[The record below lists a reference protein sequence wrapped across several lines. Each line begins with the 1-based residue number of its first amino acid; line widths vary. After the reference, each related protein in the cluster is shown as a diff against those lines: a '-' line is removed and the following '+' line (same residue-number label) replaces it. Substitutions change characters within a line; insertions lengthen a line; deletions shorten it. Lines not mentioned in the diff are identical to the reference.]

1 MVKRKKKEKIKEIR
15 RREKKPSKF
24 VLPEETKRL
33 MWGITLL
40 LGAIIVALS
49 FFGLAGGGGRIFMK
63 AASGSLG
70 KAVFALPLLLLLG
83 GIAFFSLKHKNKWP
97 IVLAILLAILGIS
110 GIFGTFGQEK
120 VAAAQIR
127 QGGWAGYLIA
137 WPFLRVFGKLV
148 AQIIFVALTVTG
160 AVIFWQ
166 FLYKSEP
173 KDGSFASAP
182 SKDIAGR
189 QGKPSVIKKIFGPKF
204 KVRPIESFSQTA
216 TAPAIQPL
224 IVPSGID
231 LKTKPLESR
240 VLKDYN
246 LPTADL
252 LESDKG
258 VPAAG
263 DIRINSAIIKRTL
276 QNFDIPVEMSEVN
289 IGPTVTQYTL
299 KPAEGVKLS
308 KITTL
313 SPDLSLA
320 LAAHP
325 IRIEAP
331 IPGRP
336 LVGVEIP
343 NRTRTVVRLRNL
355 IEHVSFQNAVSS
367 LTLSLGRD
375 VAANPVFADLGRMPH
390 LLVAGSTGT
399 GKTICLNSII
409 LSLLYQN
416 SPETLRLILIDPKR
430 VEFHLYNDL
439 PHLLTP
445 VIQDAQK
452 SVSVLKWLV
461 SEMERRFEV
470 LAAAHARDILS
481 YNEIMQRD
489 DKEPLP
495 YIVLVVDELA
505 DLMAARG
512 REIEGGIVR
521 LAQMARAVGI
531 HLIVATQR
539 PSVEVITGLIK
550 ANITSRITFQVASQ
564 VDSRTVLDMAG
575 AEKLLGS
582 GDMLFVSA
590 EVAKARRIQGAYV
603 SDKEVKKVVKYI
615 KDQAEPEAATLDL
628 NQELEKTMAESGDF
642 DFMGGGGDDPLFN
655 EAKRVV
661 IEAKKASASLLQRRL
676 RVGYARAARL
686 IDMLEE
692 KGIVG
697 PGEGA
702 KPRDILIS
710 TETAVFAPTAEIPE
724 EASQESG
731 GETDESWK
739 KV

>member
-1 MVKRKKKEKIKEIR
+1 MKIKKNGKRKVFE
-15 RREKKPSKF
+15 RREKKSSKF
-24 VLPEETKRL
+24 FLPEETKRL
-33 MWGITLL
+33 I
-40 LGAIIVALS
+40 LGASLVIIAIIIALS
-49 FFGLAGGGGRIFMK
+49 FFGLAGGGGEIFMK
-63 AASGSLG
+63 TATLLLG
-70 KAVFALPLLLLLG
+70 KAVFGLPLFLFLG
-83 GIAFFSLKHKNKWP
+83 GIAFFGLKDRNKWP
-97 IVLAILLAILGIS
+97 VILAILILTFGIG
-110 GIFGTFGQEK
+110 GIFETFQAK
-120 VAAAQIR
+120 
-127 QGGWAGYLIA
+127 QGGWAGFLVV
-137 WPFLRVFGKLV
+137 WPFLKTFGSLV
-148 AQIIFVALTVTG
+148 TKIIFIALIITG

-166 FLYKSEP
+166 YLYRPKSKE
-173 KDGSFASAP
+173 DSFAPAFA
-182 SKDIAGR
+182 KATAG
-189 QGKPSVIKKIFGPKF
+189 KSVIKKIFGPKF
-204 KVRPIESFSQTA
+204 KVRPIESLPSSAAPQLSQN
-216 TAPAIQPL
+216 
-224 IVPSGID
+224 PSID
-231 LKTKPLESR
+231 FKAKPIESKLLKN
-240 VLKDYN
+240 YN
-246 LPTADL
+246 LPPVDL

-258 VPAAG
+258 MPSAG

-276 QNFDIPVEMSEVN
+276 QNFDIQVEMSEVN

-313 SPDLSLA
+313 SSDLSLA

-336 LVGVEIP
+336 LVGIELP
-343 NRTRTVVRLRNL
+343 NRIRTVVRLKNL
-355 IEHVSFQNAVSS
+355 MEHSGFQNSVST
-367 LTLSLGRD
+367 LTIALGRD
-375 VAANPVFADLGRMPH
+375 VAANPVYADLAKMPH

-399 GKTICLNSII
+399 GKTICLSSII
-409 LSLLYQN
+409 MSLLYQN
-416 SPETLRLILIDPKR
+416 SPEILRLILIDPKR
-430 VEFHLYNDL
+430 VEFHIYNDL

-452 SVSVLKWLV
+452 SVNVLKWLV
-461 SEMERRFEV
+461 SEMERRFDV
-470 LAAAHARDILS
+470 LASGHARDIAS
-481 YNEIMQRD
+481 YNEIMQ
-489 DKEPLP
+489 KEGSPILP

-512 REIEGGIVR
+512 REIEAGIVR

-531 HLIVATQR
+531 HLVVATQR

-590 EVAKARRIQGAYV
+590 EASKARRIQGAYI
-603 SDKEVKKVVKYI
+603 SDKEVKRVVKYI
-615 KDQAEPEAATLDL
+615 KDQATGAEEPAQTIELT
-628 NQELEKTMAESGDF
+628 QELEKTLEASHDF
-642 DFMGGGGDDPLFN
+642 DFSQGSEDPLFE
-655 EAKRVV
+655 EAKKLV

-692 KGIVG
+692 GGVVG

-702 KPRDILIS
+702 KPREILIN
-710 TETAVFAPTAEIPE
+710 TEIAAGPEINNEPE
-724 EASQESG
+724 VA
-731 GETDESWK
+731 GENPEDWK
-739 KV
+739 KI

>member
-1 MVKRKKKEKIKEIR
+1 MAKVKKNGKRLAAER
-15 RREKKPSKF
+15 GRAAKKPSRF
-24 VLPEETKRL
+24 FLPEETKRL
-33 MWGITLL
+33 I
-40 LGAIIVALS
+40 LGVALVIFAIIIALS
-49 FFGLAGGGGRIFMK
+49 FFGLAGGGGGIFMK
-63 AASGSLG
+63 TATLLLG
-70 KAVFALPLLLLLG
+70 KAVFGLPLFLLLG
-83 GIAFFSLKHKNKWP
+83 GIAFFGLRDRNKWP
-97 IVLAILLAILGIS
+97 VVLAILILILGVS
-110 GIFGTFGQEK
+110 GIFETFK
-120 VAAAQIR
+120 TK
-127 QGGWAGYLIA
+127 QGGWIGFSIA
-137 WPFLRVFGKLV
+137 WPFLKIFGSLV
-148 AQIIFVALTVTG
+148 SKIIFGALIITG
-160 AVIFWQ
+160 TVIFWQ
-166 FLYKSEP
+166 FLYRPSK
-173 KDGSFASAP
+173 KDGSLSTGKPSFAPAGASA
-182 SKDIAGR
+182 GR
-189 QGKPSVIKKIFGPKF
+189 SVIKKIFGPKF
-204 KVRPIESFSQTA
+204 KVRPIESL
-216 TAPAIQPL
+216 APAAAPQLPQNSSL
-224 IVPSGID
+224 D
-231 LKTKPLESR
+231 FKTKPIESKL
-240 VLKDYN
+240 LKNYN
-246 LPTADL
+246 LPPADL

-258 VPAAG
+258 TPAAG

-276 QNFDIPVEMSEVN
+276 QNFDIQVEMSEVN

-313 SPDLSLA
+313 SSDLSLA

-336 LVGVEIP
+336 LVGIELP
-343 NRTRTVVRLRNL
+343 NRVRTVVRLKNL
-355 IEHVSFQNAVSS
+355 IEHSSFQNSVST
-367 LTLSLGRD
+367 LTISLGRD
-375 VAANPVFADLGRMPH
+375 VAANPVFADLAKMPH

-399 GKTICLNSII
+399 GKTICLSSII
-409 LSLLYQN
+409 MSLLYQN

-430 VEFHLYNDL
+430 VEFHIYNDL

-452 SVSVLKWLV
+452 SVNVLKWLV
-461 SEMERRFEV
+461 SEMERRFDV
-470 LAAAHARDILS
+470 LASGHARDIAS
-481 YNEIMQRD
+481 YNEIMQ
-489 DKEPLP
+489 KEGSPILP

-512 REIEGGIVR
+512 RDIEAGIVR

-564 VDSRTVLDMAG
+564 IDSRTVLDMAG

-582 GDMLFVSA
+582 GDMLFISA
-590 EVAKARRIQGAYV
+590 ETSKARRIQGAYV

-615 KDQAEPEAATLDL
+615 KDQATEAEEPSQSIELT
-628 NQELEKTMAESGDF
+628 QELEKTLEASQDF
-642 DFMGGGGDDPLFN
+642 DFSQGSEDPLFE
-655 EAKRVV
+655 EAKKLV

-692 KGIVG
+692 SGVVG

-702 KPRDILIS
+702 KPREILIN
-710 TETAVFAPTAEIPE
+710 TAMAAGSEIIGDPE
-724 EASQESG
+724 VT
-731 GETDESWK
+731 GENPEDWK
-739 KV
+739 KI

>member
-1 MVKRKKKEKIKEIR
+1 MIKIKKNGKRKVFE

-24 VLPEETKRL
+24 FLPEETKRL
-33 MWGITLL
+33 I
-40 LGAIIVALS
+40 LGATLVIVAIIIALS
-49 FFGLAGGGGRIFMK
+49 FFGLAGGGGELFMK
-63 AASGSLG
+63 MATLLLG
-70 KAVFALPLLLLLG
+70 KAVFGLPLFLFLG
-83 GIAFFSLKHKNKWP
+83 GIAFFGLKDRNKWP
-97 IVLAILLAILGIS
+97 VILAILILTFGIG
-110 GIFGTFGQEK
+110 GIFETFQEK
-120 VAAAQIR
+120 
-127 QGGWAGYLIA
+127 QGGWAGFLVA
-137 WPFLRVFGKLV
+137 WPFLKIFGSLV
-148 AQIIFVALTVTG
+148 TKIIFIALIITG

-166 FLYKSEP
+166 YLYRPGKKDEP
-173 KDGSFASAP
+173 VRLASLA
-182 SKDIAGR
+182 
-189 QGKPSVIKKIFGPKF
+189 QGKSVIKKIFGPKF
-204 KVRPIESFSQTA
+204 KVRPIESLPPVAAPQLSQN
-216 TAPAIQPL
+216 
-224 IVPSGID
+224 SSID
-231 LKTKPLESR
+231 FKAKPIESKLLKN
-240 VLKDYN
+240 YN
-246 LPTADL
+246 LPPVDL

-258 VPAAG
+258 VPSAG

-276 QNFDIPVEMSEVN
+276 QNFDIQVEMSEVN

-313 SPDLSLA
+313 SSDLSLA

-336 LVGVEIP
+336 LVGIELP
-343 NRTRTVVRLRNL
+343 NRIRTVVRLKNL
-355 IEHVSFQNAVSS
+355 MEHSGFQNSVST
-367 LTLSLGRD
+367 LTIALGRD
-375 VAANPVFADLGRMPH
+375 VAANPVYADLAKMPH

-399 GKTICLNSII
+399 GKTICLSSII
-409 LSLLYQN
+409 MSLLYQN
-416 SPETLRLILIDPKR
+416 SPEILRLILIDPKR
-430 VEFHLYNDL
+430 VEFHIYNDL

-452 SVSVLKWLV
+452 SVNVLKWLV
-461 SEMERRFEV
+461 SEMERRFDV
-470 LAAAHARDILS
+470 LASGHARDIAS
-481 YNEIMQRD
+481 YNEIMQ
-489 DKEPLP
+489 KEGSPILP

-512 REIEGGIVR
+512 RDIEAGIVR

-531 HLIVATQR
+531 HLVVATQR

-590 EVAKARRIQGAYV
+590 EASKARRIQGAYI
-603 SDKEVKKVVKYI
+603 SDKEVKRVVKYI
-615 KDQAEPEAATLDL
+615 KDQATGAEEPTQTIELT
-628 NQELEKTMAESGDF
+628 QELEKTLEASHDF
-642 DFMGGGGDDPLFN
+642 DFSQGSEDPLFE
-655 EAKRVV
+655 EAKKLV

-692 KGIVG
+692 SGVVG

-702 KPRDILIS
+702 KPREILIN
-710 TETAVFAPTAEIPE
+710 TEIAVGPAINNEAEVTGENPE
-724 EASQESG
+724 
-731 GETDESWK
+731 DWK

>member
-1 MVKRKKKEKIKEIR
+1 M
-15 RREKKPSKF
+15 RERNSPKF

-33 MWGITLL
+33 IWGAALVSFAL
-40 LGAIIVALS
+40 IVILS
-49 FFGLAGGGGRIFMK
+49 FFGLAGKGGEIFMK
-63 AASGSLG
+63 SSTFVLG
-70 KAVFALPLLLLLG
+70 KSLFALPVLLILG
-83 GIAFFSLKHKNKWP
+83 GIVFFSMKDKNKWP
-97 IVLAILLAILGIS
+97 VVLAILLIMFGSSGLFNTLGPE
-110 GIFGTFGQEK
+110 TK
-120 VAAAQIR
+120 
-127 QGGWAGYLIA
+127 QGGWLGYLISL
-137 WPFLRVFGKLV
+137 PLLKVFDRLA
-148 AQIIFVALTVTG
+148 AQFILGALIATG
-160 AVIFWQ
+160 SIIFWQ
-166 FLYKSEP
+166 FLYRFSGSE
-173 KDGSFASAP
+173 ASQV
-182 SKDIAGR
+182 KIHE
-189 QGKPSVIKKIFGPKF
+189 GKLKKQEPSVIKKIFGPKF
-204 KVRPIESFSQTA
+204 KVKSLESLPAMQAVPQPQQNTA
-216 TAPAIQPL
+216 AIL
-224 IVPSGID
+224 D
-231 LKTKPLESR
+231 LKTKPLESKL
-240 VLKDYN
+240 LKDYN
-246 LPTADL
+246 FPPVDL

-258 VPAAG
+258 LPMAG

-276 QNFDIPVEMSEVN
+276 QNFDIQVEMSEVN

-299 KPAEGVKLS
+299 KPAEGIKLS

-313 SPDLSLA
+313 NSDLSLA

-336 LVGVEIP
+336 LVGIEIP
-343 NRTRTVVRLRNL
+343 NKVRATVRLKNL
-355 IEHVSFQNAVSS
+355 IEHANFQNAVSN
-367 LTLSLGRD
+367 LTLILGRD

-399 GKTICLNSII
+399 GKTISLNSII

-430 VEFHLYNDL
+430 VEFHIYNNL

-445 VIQDAQK
+445 VIQDASK
-452 SVSVLKWLV
+452 SVNVLKWLV
-461 SEMERRFEV
+461 SEMERRFDV
-470 LAAAHARDILS
+470 LASAHARDIAS
-481 YNEIMQRD
+481 YNEVMQ
-489 DKEPLP
+489 KESKDILP
-495 YIVLVVDELA
+495 YIVLIVDELA

-531 HLIVATQR
+531 HLILATQR

-550 ANITSRITFQVASQ
+550 ANVTSRITFQVASQ
-564 VDSRTVLDMAG
+564 VDSRTVLDMSG

-603 SDKEVKKVVKYI
+603 SDKEVKRVVKYI
-615 KDQAEPEAATLDL
+615 CDQAEPAGETIDF
-628 NQELEKTMAESGDF
+628 NQELKKTLEEGGEF
-642 DFMGGGGDDPLFN
+642 DFSSGSGDDPLFD
-655 EAKRVV
+655 EAKKLV

-692 KGIVG
+692 KGVVG

-702 KPRDILIS
+702 KPREILANLDASPANPIAS
-710 TETAVFAPTAEIPE
+710 VSLENESIEDPE
-724 EASQESG
+724 G
-731 GETDESWK
+731 WK
-739 KV
+739 KI

>member
-1 MVKRKKKEKIKEIR
+1 MAKKKSAQGRSASGGKLKN
-15 RREKKPSKF
+15 REKRERPSRF
-24 VLPEETKRL
+24 ALPEETRRL
-33 MWGITLL
+33 IWGVALL
-40 LGAIIVALS
+40 LAALIIALS

-63 AASGSLG
+63 GSAFVLG
-70 KAVFALPLLLLLG
+70 KAVFVLPLLFLMG
-83 GIAFFSLKHKNKWP
+83 GVAFFSLKSRNKWP
-97 IVLAILLAILGIS
+97 VILAIILLTIGVS
-110 GIFGTFGQEK
+110 GVFEIFQGNK
-120 VAAAQIR
+120 
-127 QGGWAGYLIA
+127 QGGTVGFLAA
-137 WPFLRVFGKLV
+137 WPILRVFSKLV
-148 AQIIFVALTVTG
+148 AQFIFGALILTG

-166 FLYKSEP
+166 FLYKP
-173 KDGSFASAP
+173 AKTSAFDVRV
-182 SKDIAGR
+182 SAGNKE
-189 QGKPSVIKKIFGPKF
+189 GNSSIIKKIFGPKF
-204 KVRPIESFSQTA
+204 KVKSIESLPPIISAPPSQ
-216 TAPAIQPL
+216 AP
-224 IVPSGID
+224 VID
-231 LKTKPLESR
+231 LKTKPIEFRL
-240 VLKDYN
+240 LKNYN

-252 LESDKG
+252 LEADKG

-276 QNFDIPVEMSEVN
+276 QNFDIQVEMSEVN

-313 SPDLSLA
+313 SSDLSLA

-336 LVGVEIP
+336 LVGIELP
-343 NRTRTVVRLRNL
+343 NRIRTTVRLRNM
-355 IEHVSFQNAVSS
+355 IEHPSFQNSFS
-367 LTLSLGRD
+367 NLTLVLGRD

-399 GKTICLNSII
+399 GKTVCLNSII
-409 LSLLYQN
+409 MSLLYQN
-416 SPETLRLILIDPKR
+416 SPETLRFILIDPKR

-452 SVSVLKWLV
+452 SINALKWLI
-461 SEMERRFEV
+461 SEMERRFEI
-470 LAAAHARDILS
+470 LAAKHARDILS
-481 YNEIMQRD
+481 YNEIML
-489 DKEPLP
+489 KEEQPPLP
-495 YIVLVVDELA
+495 YIVLVIDELA

-512 REIEGGIVR
+512 RDIEAGIVR

-531 HLIVATQR
+531 HLILATQR

-550 ANITSRITFQVASQ
+550 ANVTSRITFQVASQ

-590 EVAKARRIQGAYV
+590 EVSKPRRIQGAYV
-603 SDKEVKKVVKYI
+603 SDKEVKRVAKYI
-615 KDQAEPEAATLDL
+615 KDQTEASELPVDL
-628 NQELEKTMAESGDF
+628 NQELEKSLDGGGEGF
-642 DFMGGGGDDPLFN
+642 DFMPGADDPLFD
-655 EAKRVV
+655 EAKKLV
-661 IEAKKASASLLQRRL
+661 IEAKKASSSLLQRRL

-692 KGIVG
+692 KGVVG

-702 KPRDILIS
+702 KPREILMGLDS
-710 TETAVFAPTAEIPE
+710 APNESEAVPPWRDEPRPDDSGRDE
-724 EASQESG
+724 E
-731 GETDESWK
+731 WK
-739 KV
+739 KI